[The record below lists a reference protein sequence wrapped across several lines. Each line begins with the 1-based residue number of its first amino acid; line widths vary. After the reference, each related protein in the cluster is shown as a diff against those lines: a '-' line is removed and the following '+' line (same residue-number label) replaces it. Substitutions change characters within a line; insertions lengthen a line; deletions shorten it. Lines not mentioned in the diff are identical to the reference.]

1 MSFSFPFEF
10 HKDDRL
16 DGVTVVKPVA
26 RGGNGDLYLV
36 RDDDERS
43 FALKVVR
50 KTDNDGERNGIE
62 QCRAVS
68 SHIPG
73 LVPVLKSG
81 LLPDGRSYCIM
92 PLADNLVPWPDYEPD
107 TLANRIRRDGR
118 IRTEEVLQ
126 ILLDILKTVGEL
138 HEAGL
143 SHCDIKPENVLFLD
157 GKPVLSDYSLLSDT
171 AETPAG
177 TIGFVPPEMLQ
188 DPGRY
193 SPMACDLYAIGK
205 ILYSAWSGK
214 DVAFFPSVPGEIS
227 LQEIGMIRPLYMKA
241 CNVTPARRFQNA
253 GEFISAVEKTR
264 SRLEH
269 ALRSRVRSGFRK
281 HLPVLHFALLLLL
294 CAIGLVIILFLLK
307 LQSGT
312 ASRGPEANAVPP
324 PGETGRLYYSVIPDD
339 NMMNRGNA
347 DPPDP
352 LVITTDSDVVDA
364 NDGEN
369 SLREALNYALRHG
382 TGATLSFARDCE
394 IRLSAP
400 LSVSK
405 DVIIDGGENRITLI
419 GPKTAPMFQVGE
431 SRLTLKNLSLI
442 SDRAGDDGGILDTG
456 TPGRAVLF
464 SVKDGGKAK
473 CLWCVSGKVDMDLE
487 DGTHLHRVRVK
498 PRSGGGNIRIK
509 NGAVLEDLVYTGDSR
524 NIGEGNCDVNGLLK
538 NAIVSDSGDIY
549 VNPGGTAE
557 NITVKKDGFLDLRPG
572 GTINGVNVEFGG
584 VMGYMDKSIVTGTI
598 SIGGVAWEPNAAGG
612 PGFGTFDGVQAFPV
626 VDDGKTDIVFD
637 LTERTEDSR
646 SWFTLIVEVG
656 FSAVKNIVEGPE
668 ATRLLFNDLAS
679 FLGAHS
685 YAIRVRDDQEPG
697 TYLLGTQADRFDSP
711 VSIVIGD
718 KVYPDALAVGKKL
731 IVGDMCYTLSL
742 DIWESRNGSFLTN
755 CDVRNLMLTIEK
767 Q

>member
-10 HKDDRL
+10 HKGDRL

-36 RDDDERS
+36 RDDDERPL
-43 FALKVVR
+43 ALKVVR

-73 LVPVLKSG
+73 LLPVLKSG
-81 LLPDGRSYCIM
+81 LLPDGRSYCVM

-126 ILLDILKTVGEL
+126 ILPEILKTVGEL

-143 SHCDIKPENVLFLD
+143 FHCDIKPENILFLD
-157 GKPVLSDYSLLSDT
+157 GKPMLSDYSLLSDT

-188 DPGRY
+188 NPGRY

-205 ILYSAWSGK
+205 ILYCAWSGK
-214 DVAFFPSVPGEIS
+214 DVAFFPSVPREIA
-227 LQEIGMIRPLYMKA
+227 LQEIGLIRPLYMKA

-253 GEFISAVEKTR
+253 GEFFSAVEKTR

-269 ALRSRVRSGFRK
+269 ALSTRVQSSFRK
-281 HLPVLHFALLLLL
+281 HLPVLLFALLLLL
-294 CAIGLVIILFLLK
+294 CVIGLVNILFLLK
-307 LQSGT
+307 IQSGKT
-312 ASRGPEANAVPP
+312 KQEPEANAAPP
-324 PGETGRLYYSVIPDD
+324 PGETGQFFFSAIPDD
-339 NMMNRGNA
+339 NMVNRGNA

-369 SLREALNYALRHG
+369 SLREALDYAMING
-382 TGATLSFARDCE
+382 AGATLSFTRDCE

-400 LSVSK
+400 LSVTQN
-405 DVIIDGGENRITLI
+405 VIIDGGENRITLI
-419 GPKTAPMFQVGE
+419 GPKTAPMFQVNE
-431 SRLTLKNLSLI
+431 SKLTLKNLSLI
-442 SDRAGDDGGILDTG
+442 SDRADGGILDARM
-456 TPGRAVLF
+456 PGSMDLF
-464 SVKDGGKAK
+464 SVKDGGKAER
-473 CLWCVSGKVDMDLE
+473 LWVVSDRFDIKLNGE
-487 DGTHLHRVRVK
+487 SRLHRVRVNPGSK
-498 PRSGGGNIRIK
+498 
-509 NGAVLEDLVYTGDSR
+509 GADIVIGAGSVLEDLDFTGDSR
-524 NIGEGNCDVNGLLK
+524 NISAGNCDVFGLLK
-538 NAIVSDSGDIY
+538 NVSVADVGDIY
-549 VNPGGTAE
+549 VNSGGTAE
-557 NITVKKDGFLDLRPG
+557 NITVKKNGFLDLRPG
-572 GTINGVNVEFGG
+572 GKIDGVKVEFGG
-584 VMGYMDKSIVTGTI
+584 VMGYMTDGIVTGTI
-598 SIGGVAWEPNAAGG
+598 SIGGVAWEPNATEGYS
-612 PGFGTFDGVQAFPV
+612 FGTFDGARAFPV
-626 VDDGKTDIVFD
+626 IDERKTDIVFD
-637 LTERTEDSR
+637 LTERTDDSR
-646 SWFTLIVEVG
+646 SWFNVNVEVR
-656 FSAVKNIVEGPE
+656 FTAIRNIVEGPE

-685 YAIRVRDDQEPG
+685 YTVRVRDDQEPG
-697 TYLLGTQADRFDSP
+697 TYLLGTQADKFDSA
-711 VSIVIGD
+711 VSLAVGD
-718 KVYPDALAVGKKL
+718 TVYPDALVVGKKL
-731 IVGDMCYTLSL
+731 FIGDTCYTLSL

-755 CDVRNLMLTIEK
+755 RDVRNLMLTIEK